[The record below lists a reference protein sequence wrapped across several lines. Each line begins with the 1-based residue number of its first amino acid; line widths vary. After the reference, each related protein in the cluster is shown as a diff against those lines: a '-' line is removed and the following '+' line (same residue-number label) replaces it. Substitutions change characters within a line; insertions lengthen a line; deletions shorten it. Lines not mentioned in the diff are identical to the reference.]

1 MMIQIDKTR
10 LEKLQNRFSKRFGGK
25 NEAIFSSPGRIEIC
39 GNHTDHNGG
48 KVLVGAI
55 DCDMVAVAS
64 KADDVVILSE
74 GYQEFSFKLSEI
86 DLEKTKIGTA
96 PAMAKGVLQGFKNNG
111 YNIGGFHL
119 VMDSKIFKG
128 AGVSSSAAFE
138 LLIGE
143 ILNRF
148 YNDNVSRIEMAKI
161 GRFAENV
168 YFGKPSGLLDQS
180 GISLGGI
187 CEIDFAG
194 EPVVDRIE
202 SSLGDYEIV
211 IVNTGDHSDLTDEYS
226 KIREDMKTASEFF
239 GKTQLSEVSES
250 EFYANIPSMKKVMS
264 GRCILRAIHFF
275 EENHR
280 VEKACEALRK
290 DDLKDFL
297 VQINNAGISSELYL
311 QNTTYPT
318 DKDQNLP
325 LALKIAKDTIKDGAV
340 RVHGGGFAGTIIA
353 FINKAEVPFY
363 VEKMACI
370 FGKENTL
377 VAKVRSEGATII

>member
-1 MMIQIDKTR
+1 MIKIDEKR
-10 LEKLQNRFSKRFGGK
+10 LEKLQAKFEERFGFK
-25 NEAIFSSPGRIEIC
+25 SETTFSSPGRIEIC

-55 DCDMVAVAS
+55 DCDMVAVAC
-64 KADDVVILSE
+64 KADDVVVLSE
-74 GYQEFSFKLSEI
+74 GYPEFSFSLSEI
-86 DLEKTKIGTA
+86 ALENTKIGTT
-96 PAMAKGVLQGFKNNG
+96 PAMVKGVIQGFKENG
-111 YNIGGFHL
+111 YNIGGFHI

-138 LLIGE
+138 LLICE

-148 YNDNVSRIEMAKI
+148 YNDNLSRIEMAKI
-161 GRFAENV
+161 GRYAENV

-187 CEIDFAG
+187 CEIDFAK

-211 IVNTGDHSDLTDEYS
+211 IVNTGDHSNLTNEYS

-239 GKTQLSEVSES
+239 GKTQLSEVAES

-311 QNTTYPT
+311 QNTTYPA
-318 DKDQNLP
+318 DKDQNLV

-353 FINKAEVPFY
+353 FLNKAEVPAY
-363 VEKMACI
+363 VEKMASV

-377 VAKVRSEGATII
+377 VAKVRSEGATIC